1 MWYYTLNN
9 QQVGPV
15 EEAEIRKL
23 VDAGSITHGTMVWTN
38 GMANWLP
45 IGQTPLASLLGS
57 APPPV
62 VPTSVAAVYENPE
75 VTKIKSL
82 FMWFWISLIG
92 TLLFG
97 LGLVAAAVLFFIIFH
112 KAWKLIEHEGIRA
125 NADQAT
131 AGCFIPGWN
140 FYWVFPA
147 FRGLARELRCKFDR
161 PQHRPREDRSQAA
174 HVDAYLSLRK
184 LDHLRPISHRFR
196 CALDHV
202 HRQDQE
208 RRHRNRTRPKRSNSA
223 KNQQYPA

>member
-15 EEAEIRKL
+15 EEAEIKKL

-147 FRGLARELRCKFDR
+147 FRGLARELNAKFDSLNIVLEKIDLKL
-161 PQHRPREDRSQAA
+161 PTWMLICLFGSSITFGLSAIAFVVLWIMYTVKIKNAA
-174 HVDAYLSLRK
+174 IAIVEAEK
-184 LDHLRPISHRFR
+184 
-196 CALDHV
+196 
-202 HRQDQE
+202 
-208 RRHRNRTRPKRSNSA
+208 K
-223 KNQQYPA
+223 